1 MRTILAYVLVVPLVQ
16 FCLTIGVGLVGLV
29 VALLLAWTPISLRT
43 KIAGVCGGVAG
54 GALAVAYGYGV
65 FRLAVGPGSFTL
77 GPFLASIVPLLL
89 PIRNDFLHARQVT
102 AARDQLLSTFAK
114 TGAHA
119 VKGMAAETETAHRSG
134 VVGEVVGLLLAT
146 ACFLSR

>member
-29 VALLLAWTPISLRT
+29 VALLFAWTPISLRT

-54 GALAVAYGYGV
+54 VALALVYGYSV
-65 FRLAVGPGSFTL
+65 FRLTVGPGSFTL

-89 PIRNDFLHARQVT
+89 PIRNDFLHARQVA
-102 AARDQLLSTFAK
+102 AARGELLGTFANS
-114 TGAHA
+114 GAHA
-119 VKGMAAETETAHRSG
+119 VKGGSG
-134 VVGEVVGLLLAT
+134 GD
-146 ACFLSR
+146 